1 MVNEPNIAY
10 VLSISWLPLA
20 EPWRITTTIAAGGL
34 SGGVASSMADG
45 DFLDG
50 LCNGLISSGLN
61 HAMHLVCAAG
71 ENAVKKARASN
82 AGPDDPPGGKNN
94 QNTKQNNQNS
104 QVNKD
109 TQNVAEGAI
118 YAGAGL
124 TAVDGGLTVVGV
136 SAKSIARVA
145 IRRVGVGGIIVSEY
159 SDFNEFIQDPNL
171 GKGTKLFVGV
181 GLGVA
186 SVFCSPIIA
195 TAAFTLGVVNS
206 CGGFDKLYD
215 KLNR

>member
-1 MVNEPNIAY
+1 MSNKPDITYVSSIA
-10 VLSISWLPLA
+10 WLPLA
-20 EPWRITTTIAAGGL
+20 EPWRITATIAAGGL

-45 DFLDG
+45 DFWDG

-94 QNTKQNNQNS
+94 QNAKQNNQNS

-118 YAGAGL
+118 YAGARL
-124 TAVDGGLTVVGV
+124 TAVDGGLTVVG
-136 SAKSIARVA
+136 AGDKLSIK
-145 IRRVGVGGIIVSEY
+145 ILLKGGGGACVFVSEIP
-159 SDFNEFIQDPNL
+159 DLITFADDPNL
-171 GKGTKLFVGV
+171 GNGLKLGV
-181 GLGVA
+181 GLGLGTVTVLA
-186 SVFCSPIIA
+186 GPVIA
-195 TAAFTLGVVNS
+195 TAAFVLGVANS
-206 CGGFDKLYD
+206 CGAFDKLYD
-215 KLNR
+215 KLNP